1 LVGYGTFIFPTVEH
15 WLSGTDYRPDIGHYG
30 VDFAGSQGNAIYATD
45 AGVVVYS
52 GWNTWG
58 YGNMVVID
66 HGNGWQ
72 SLYAHM
78 VTPPPVSCGQS
89 VGQGDVIG
97 YVGMTG
103 GTSTGPHLHF
113 ELSYKGSPVNPHTV
127 LNIPAG
133 P

>member
-1 LVGYGTFIFPTVEH
+1 MRANRGWFGRLWPHSSSPPSNIGFPARITVQI
-15 WLSGTDYRPDIGHYG
+15 LANYG

-78 VTPPPVSCGQS
+78 VTPRR
-89 VGQGDVIG
+89 
-97 YVGMTG
+97 
-103 GTSTGPHLHF
+103 
-113 ELSYKGSPVNPHTV
+113 
-127 LNIPAG
+127 
-133 P
+133 